1 MLKKMR
7 FSSWKFPL
15 FLALAVGFVFSAAA
29 HAAELMTV
37 RFGPDAE
44 KTRVVF
50 DLDGGS
56 TYSVSGDGAGVGRIF
71 IDFDDLKVDRPA
83 RVFKNGKGHIARYGF
98 ADSPGG
104 RTRAV
109 LELKK
114 TARINKVFMIA
125 PAGNVSKHRL
135 VVDVQSADKNAFLA
149 SLPKT
154 AVSEESRYPD
164 LAAVI
169 EQATAGA
176 GRSASPPV
184 LPALTIP
191 PAPSRKEASAPRAP
205 VASAPMN
212 TNAPKVVV
220 IDPGHGGIDPGA
232 QGQRGTFEKTVNLAA
247 ALQLEKI
254 LNARGGYKVV
264 LTRRGDATIKPDRRE
279 ALAREAGADLFIS
292 IHADAIPQP
301 QIRGA
306 SVYTLSE
313 KGVARSANLARAQGD
328 FHVYDLDL
336 EEYDDVVS
344 GILFDKAQDST
355 NTASS
360 KFARKL
366 VDSLSGKTPMLN
378 RSHRT
383 ANFRVLLAPD
393 VPAVLLEMAFISNA
407 KDEKN
412 LNSAKWRRTV
422 MTATADAIDQYFS
435 EREQFQRVANS
446 ADGGAR

>member
-1 MLKKMR
+1 MLKMMR
-7 FSSWKFPL
+7 FSSWKAPL

-56 TYSVSGDGAGVGRIF
+56 TYSVSGDGAGAGRIF

-114 TARINKVFMIA
+114 TAKINKVFMIA

-154 AVSEESRYPD
+154 AVSQESRYPD

-169 EQATAGA
+169 EQATAGK
-176 GRSASPPV
+176 SASPPA

-205 VASAPMN
+205 AN
-212 TNAPKVVV
+212 TPINANAPKVVV

-247 ALQLEKI
+247 ALELEKI
-254 LNARGGYKVV
+254 LKARGGYKVV
-264 LTRRGDATIKPDRRE
+264 LTRRGDATIRPDRRE

-366 VDSLSGKTPMLN
+366 VDNLSGKTPMLN

-407 KDEKN
+407 KDEAN
-412 LNSAKWRRTV
+412 LNSKVWRRRV
-422 MTATADAIDQYFS
+422 MAAVADSIEQYFD
-435 EREQFQRVANS
+435 EREGRQRVANS
-446 ADGGAR
+446 TGGAP